1 MLKLKLQYFGHLVQ
15 RADSLEKTLMLGT
28 IKGRRRGPIK
38 DEMAGWDHWH
48 NGHDSEQTPRDT
60 EGQGS
65 LVNCSLQG
73 HKELDRTKKLNKNKF
88 LLGVYLSLIILSF
101 LCLLSLLTA
110 NSFHLG
116 YIDKIIVILTF
127 LNQPKSLHLS
137 YLLITH
143 SFINSKYISSE
154 IMSFLEKYHWLSTTS

>member
-1 MLKLKLQYFGHLVQ
+1 MWF
-15 RADSLEKTLMLGT
+15 
-28 IKGRRRGPIK
+28 
-38 DEMAGWDHWH
+38 
-48 NGHDSEQTPRDT
+48 EQTLRDT

-65 LVNCSLQG
+65 LVNCNLQG

-127 LNQPKSLHLS
+127 LNQPK
-137 YLLITH
+137 
-143 SFINSKYISSE
+143 
-154 IMSFLEKYHWLSTTS
+154 